1 MEHSSLANDI
11 HTKRRDASEKTDLD
25 MQWLLA
31 TNKAFQTIQGELANN
46 ALKLTKIDDLRK
58 KDSKK

>member
-1 MEHSSLANDI
+1 
-11 HTKRRDASEKTDLD
+11 